1 VRLALHHL
9 GREDLV
15 SHLYRDLIAW
25 QKAKTLTVL
34 VYRLT
39 RTFPREEVYG
49 LTAQMRRAAV
59 SVISNIAEGQGK
71 TTKGEFVL
79 YLGHARG
86 SLHELQSQA
95 EVAAELQYIS
105 PEDLKRFEEVASHV
119 QALLNRLI
127 LSMQSKSRAAGA

>member
-1 VRLALHHL
+1 M
-9 GREDLV
+9 

-25 QKAKTLTVL
+25 QKAKALTVL

-39 RTFPREEVYG
+39 RGFPREEVYG
-49 LTAQMRRAAV
+49 LTSQMRRAAV
-59 SVISNIAEGQGK
+59 SIISNIAEGQGK

-95 EVAAELQYIS
+95 EVAAELGYFS
-105 PEDLKRFEEVASHV
+105 REDLKQFDEIANHV

-127 LSMQSKSRAAGA
+127 LSMQKKSRAAGA